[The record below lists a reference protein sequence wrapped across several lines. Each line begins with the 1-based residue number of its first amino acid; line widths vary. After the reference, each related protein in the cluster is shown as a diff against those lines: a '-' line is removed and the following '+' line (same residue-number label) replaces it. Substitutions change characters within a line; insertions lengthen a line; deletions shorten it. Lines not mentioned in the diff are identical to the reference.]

1 MKNLILVL
9 FLFFFKNIY
18 SQTNLNDLGKKTY
31 NEVLSSESISP
42 CEITE
47 KKTLTYCVEDGSKI
61 SYLFN
66 NQILNSIITMTAFSS
81 RYAAEKEL
89 ENEISKTKR
98 SLGIVPR
105 ISNGN
110 TIFNTLESPIMVS
123 FSVNFV
129 NETYFLVHYI
139 GKK

>member
-1 MKNLILVL
+1 MKKIILVL
-9 FLFFFKNIY
+9 FLFFIQNSY
-18 SQTNLNDLGKKTY
+18 SQINLKDLGKKSY

-47 KKTLTYCVEDGSKI
+47 KKTLTYCVENGSKI
-61 SYLFN
+61 SYIFN
-66 NQILNSIITMTAFSS
+66 NQILSAIITMTAFPSQYS
-81 RYAAEKEL
+81 AEKEL
-89 ENEISKTKR
+89 ENEISKTKK
-98 SLGIVPR
+98 SLGVEPR

-123 FSVNFV
+123 FSVNYV
-129 NETYFLVHYI
+129 NQTYFLVHYI